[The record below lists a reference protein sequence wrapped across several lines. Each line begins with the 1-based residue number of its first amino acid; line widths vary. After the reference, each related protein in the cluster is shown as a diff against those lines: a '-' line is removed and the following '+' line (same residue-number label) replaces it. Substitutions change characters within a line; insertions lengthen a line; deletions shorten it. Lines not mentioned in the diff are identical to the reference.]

1 MLGFET
7 VGNATLTVFDDKPV
21 LSTDP
26 WIDGNPYFGSW
37 THPYKISQKQY
48 LKYHKLK
55 IHLVVTWTS

>member
-37 THPYKISQKQY
+37 TLHIKSLKTISQ
-48 LKYHKLK
+48 
-55 IHLVVTWTS
+55 IS